1 MNTFNLVIFRRFAR
15 AFVAGGLVSLSA
27 QLATSPQP
35 LFGSPTDL
43 KVWGISL
50 FYAFFVGGV
59 LALEK
64 AARWTE

>member
-35 LFGSPTDL
+35 LLGSLADI